1 MNNYEVVDTLNQYDE
16 LLKIQDIE
24 KRKDY
29 FRYEMMKP
37 FEQMWTFINV
47 PLKAKQQNGYDVV
60 TATKMLGF
68 ADVSDDKSIREG
80 LSILKANNAY
90 TVAENTIKNCV
101 AKANDAGLKINADEV
116 KFGLYVSDPEK
127 LKLQKGYT
135 GFGGIPGFITVNIY
149 PNDYNLPNIPAVIA
163 HEFNHN
169 IRFSYFDWDHGNV
182 TVGDYLVIEGL
193 AESFAK
199 ELYGTEQIGPWVT
212 SMDKED
218 LDYSTDI
225 IGEALDVKGF
235 AEVSSYMFGDEIA
248 AQEGY
253 QPVGLPFCAG
263 YAVGYKAV
271 QSYMEKHNKTIFEA
285 TLASTDEIIHGCEL
299 FAK

>member
-1 MNNYEVVDTLNQYDE
+1 MNTYKVEDTLNQYDE
-16 LLKIQDIE
+16 LLDIQDLE

-37 FEQMWTFINV
+37 FKLMWDLINV
-47 PLKAKQQNGYDVV
+47 PLKAKQQDGYDVV
-60 TATKMLGF
+60 MASKMLGF

-90 TVAENTIKNCV
+90 TVAENTIKNCID
-101 AKANDAGLKINADEV
+101 KANDAGLKINADEV

-135 GFGGIPGFITVNIY
+135 GLGGIPGFITVNIY
-149 PNDYNLPNIPAVIA
+149 PNEYNLPKIPAVIA

-199 ELYGTEQIGPWVT
+199 ELYGEEQIGPWVT
-212 SMDKED
+212 SMDKEE
-218 LDYSTDI
+218 LEYSTDV
-225 IGEALDVKGF
+225 IGESLDVKGF
-235 AEVSSYMFGDEIA
+235 AEVSSYMFGDEVA
-248 AQEGY
+248 EQEGY

-271 QSYMEKHNKTIFEA
+271 QSYMKKHNKTIYEA
-285 TLASTDEIIHGCEL
+285 TLASTDEIINGCEL
-299 FAK
+299 FS